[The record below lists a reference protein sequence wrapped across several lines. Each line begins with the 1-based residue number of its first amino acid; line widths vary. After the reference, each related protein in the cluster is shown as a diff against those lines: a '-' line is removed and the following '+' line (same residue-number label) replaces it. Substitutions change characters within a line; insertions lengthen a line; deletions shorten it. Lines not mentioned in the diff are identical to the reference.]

1 MGKEIFRGFKFG
13 MILQIAIG
21 PICIFIFQTAC
32 KYGFF
37 MGEMGVLAAVLVD
50 TIYILAAIWGVGILI
65 EKNQN
70 AKKYLKFFGAIV
82 LIIFGVNNILG
93 TFNISLIPSLNL
105 DGNQS
110 SNNIFLTTLILTLSS
125 TLTIVFWAGVFS
137 TKIVEEEMTKKE
149 IYIFGAGAVLSTL
162 FFLSFISL
170 LGKITNSFISDTAI
184 KGLNIIVGIVLIY
197 FAIKLLIKKDNKEN
211 EELK

>member
-1 MGKEIFRGFKFG
+1 M
-13 MILQIAIG
+13 
-21 PICIFIFQTAC
+21 
-32 KYGFF
+32 
-37 MGEMGVLAAVLVD
+37 
-50 TIYILAAIWGVGILI
+50 
-65 EKNQN
+65 
-70 AKKYLKFFGAIV
+70 KFFGAIV

-125 TLTIVFWAGVFS
+125 PLTIVFWAGVFS

-197 FAIKLLIKKDNKEN
+197 FAIKLLIKKDNKDN
-211 EELK
+211 KELK

>member
-1 MGKEIFRGFKFG
+1 
-13 MILQIAIG
+13 
-21 PICIFIFQTAC
+21 
-32 KYGFF
+32 

-70 AKKYLKFFGAIV
+70 VKKYLKFFEAIV

-125 TLTIVFWAGVFS
+125 PLTIVFWAG
-137 TKIVEEEMTKKE
+137 
-149 IYIFGAGAVLSTL
+149 L
-162 FFLSFISL
+162 FLQ
-170 LGKITNSFISDTAI
+170 K
-184 KGLNIIVGIVLIY
+184 
-197 FAIKLLIKKDNKEN
+197 
-211 EELK
+211 